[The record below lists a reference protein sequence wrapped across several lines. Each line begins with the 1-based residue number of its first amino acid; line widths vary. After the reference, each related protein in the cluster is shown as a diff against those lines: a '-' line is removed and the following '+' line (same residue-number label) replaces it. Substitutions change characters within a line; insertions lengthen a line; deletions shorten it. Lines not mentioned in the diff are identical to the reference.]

1 MNALALRDGRLA
13 DLSVLQRPALAR
25 ALALLNANGEE
36 ARLVGGAVRDLLL
49 QAPPGDF
56 DIATTAKPEEVIRR
70 ANAAGIG
77 HAPTGVAHGTVTLLL
92 EGATIET
99 TTLREDIE
107 TDGRRAKVRFGRDFH
122 ADALRRDFTI
132 NGLSIDAGGFVH
144 DYTGGL
150 ADLAAGRVRFIGDA
164 QLRIREDYLRIL
176 RFFRF
181 SARFAQGRLDA
192 EGFAAAIG
200 ERAGLAG
207 LSAERVRSELLKI
220 LEAPH
225 ASRVI
230 AEADGAG
237 LLGPLVAGIMQP
249 RRFQRLAAIEDARG
263 APPDAL
269 LRFAALAAQTRED
282 AARLRERLRLSNLE
296 FDRLDGAAR
305 ALERLHALE
314 APPSLGD
321 LRILLFE
328 RGRTSA
334 RDAMSLAHA
343 ESRAAPEDGRWRSAD
358 RFLADT
364 PEPRLPFSGADLLAR
379 GMPPGRRVG
388 AALKTLQAKWI
399 RAGFPR
405 EPEALARLLEE
416 AAAEC

>member
-1 MNALALRDGRLA
+1 MTALALRDGRLA
-13 DLSVLQRPALAR
+13 DLSVLRRPALAR
-25 ALALLNANGEE
+25 ALALLNADGEA

-49 QAPPGDF
+49 GAPPGDF
-56 DIATTAKPEEVIRR
+56 DIATSAEPQEVIRR
-70 ANAAGIG
+70 AKAVGIG
-77 HAPTGVAHGTVTLLL
+77 YAPTGVAHGTVTLLL
-92 EGATIET
+92 EGAAIET

-132 NGLSIDAGGFVH
+132 NALSIDAGGFVH
-144 DYTGGL
+144 DYTGGV

-164 QLRIREDYLRIL
+164 RLRIREDFLRIL
-176 RFFRF
+176 RFLRF
-181 SARFAQGRLDA
+181 SARFADGRLDG
-192 EGFAAAIG
+192 EGFAAAIA

-207 LSAERVRSELLKI
+207 LSAERVRSEVLKI
-220 LEAPH
+220 LTAPY
-225 ASRVI
+225 AERAL

-237 LLGPLVAGIMQP
+237 LLGPLVAGIVQP
-249 RRFQRLAAIEDARG
+249 RRLQRLSAIEAARG
-263 APPDAL
+263 AAPDAL
-269 LRFAALAAQTRED
+269 LRLAALAVQTHED
-282 AARLRERLRLSNLE
+282 AARLREKLRLSNQE
-296 FDRLDGAAR
+296 CDRLDGAAR
-305 ALERLHALE
+305 ALEALHGLE

-321 LRILLFE
+321 LRALLFE
-328 RGRTSA
+328 RGRASA

-343 ESRAAPEDGRWRSAD
+343 ESRAAPDDGRWRSAD

-379 GMPPGRRVG
+379 GLPQGRRVG
-388 AALKTLQAKWI
+388 LALKTLQAKWI